1 MTDKEE
7 IYQILAQHFI
17 FERIEIEDEAVDY
30 ILSALKSDPTRVYLD
45 NEKALII
52 ELD

>member
-7 IYQILAQHFI
+7 IYQILAQHNI
-17 FERIEIEDEAVDY
+17 FERIEIEDEAVEY
-30 ILSALKSDPTRVYLD
+30 LLSVLRQKPTKVYLD
-45 NEKALII
+45 EEKALMI